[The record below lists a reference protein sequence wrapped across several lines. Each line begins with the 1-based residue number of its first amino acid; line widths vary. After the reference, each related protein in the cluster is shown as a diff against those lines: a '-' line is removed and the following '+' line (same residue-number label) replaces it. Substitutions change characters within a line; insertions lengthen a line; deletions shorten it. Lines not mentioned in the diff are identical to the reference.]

1 MNPIISYNLV
11 QQYLTTVKF
20 YDVTSVKNLKFIS
33 DTVIRV
39 TFSTDKRGYSFNLSR
54 RDLNKFY
61 LSRMVEKSKTLNLQA
76 SFDDIYTKI
85 YRSNS
90 GQDLYSATIFN
101 CDCPDFRLNQTPVLL
116 GVRVCK
122 HTIATARAYG
132 INSFAALADRINH
145 RANLVKGA

>member
-1 MNPIISYNLV
+1 MNPIISFNLI

-20 YDVTSVKNLKFIS
+20 YDVTAIKSFKSVS

-54 RDLNKFY
+54 KDLNKFY
-61 LSRMVEKSKTLNLQA
+61 LSRMVEKSKAVNLQA
-76 SFDDIYTKI
+76 SFDDIYTRV
-85 YRSNS
+85 YSSNS
-90 GQDLYSATIFN
+90 GKDLYSATIFN

-132 INSFAALADRINH
+132 INSFSALADSINH
-145 RANLVKGA
+145 RAKLVKGA